1 MGEPLKI
8 TNSIKAGDLSMLQ
21 ICRFFEPGAGP
32 HLAAVADGQVY
43 DLTATGQAAFTSLN
57 AWLSSISQRGLAQ
70 AISHLRDAAAELK
83 AAYYWT
89 DLQHPPDSGRAHLL
103 PPLDSQEVWAAGV
116 TYLRSREAREEE
128 SHQIGVYD
136 KVYDAER
143 PEIFLKA
150 TPQRVVGPYD
160 FIRARSDSR
169 WTVPEPELT
178 VLLSPELQVV
188 GYTIGNDVSSR
199 DIEGENP
206 LYLPQAK
213 IYSRSCALGP
223 AITLASD
230 LNGPVLIELTIR
242 RADKVIFQGAINT
255 DQMKRSI
262 ADLVSY
268 LGRENEFPNGV
279 FLMTGTGL
287 VPPDSYT
294 LQSGDMIEI
303 SIEGIGR
310 LVNPV
315 Q

>member
-1 MGEPLKI
+1 
-8 TNSIKAGDLSMLQ
+8 MLQ
-21 ICRFFEPGAGP
+21 ICRFFEPDAGP
-32 HLAAVADGQVY
+32 RLAAVTEGQVY
-43 DLTATGQAAFTSLN
+43 DLTATGRAAFASFN
-57 AWLSSISQRGLAQ
+57 AWLNSVSQHGLAE
-70 AISHLRDAAAELK
+70 AMLHLRDVAAELK
-83 AAYYWT
+83 AVYHWA
-89 DLQHPPDSGRAHLL
+89 DLQHPPDSRHAHLL
-103 PPLDSQEVWAAGV
+103 PPLDTQEVWAAGV

-128 SHQIGVYD
+128 SRQIGVYD
-136 KVYDAER
+136 KVYEAER

-150 TPQRVVGPYD
+150 TPRRVVGPYD
-160 FIRARSDSR
+160 FIRVRSDSR
-169 WTVPEPELT
+169 WSVPEPELT
-178 VLLSPELQVV
+178 VLLSADLQVV
-188 GYTIGNDVSSR
+188 GYTVGNDVSSR

-230 LNGPVLIELTIR
+230 LNGTALIELVIR
-242 RADKVIFQGAINT
+242 RADNVVFQGAVNT
-255 DQMKRSI
+255 NQMKRSI

-294 LQSGDMIEI
+294 LQSGDVVEI
-303 SIEGIGR
+303 SIDGIGR

>member
-1 MGEPLKI
+1 
-8 TNSIKAGDLSMLQ
+8 MLQ
-21 ICRFFEPGAGP
+21 ICRFFEPDAGP
-32 HLAAVADGQVY
+32 HLAAVRDGQVY
-43 DLTATGQAAFTSLN
+43 DLTATGQADFASLN
-57 AWLSSISQRGLAQ
+57 AWLSSISRHGLAQ
-70 AISHLRDAAAELK
+70 AKVHLEDVVASLK
-83 AAYYWT
+83 AVYAWA
-89 DLQHPPDSGRAHLL
+89 DLHHPPDKGRAYLL
-103 PPLDSQEVWAAGV
+103 PPLDMQEVWAAGV

-136 KVYDAER
+136 RAYSAER

-150 TPQRVVGPYD
+150 TPHRVVGPYD
-160 FIRARSDSR
+160 FIRVRSDSR

-178 VLLSPELQVV
+178 VLLSADLEVV

-223 AITLASD
+223 AITLATD
-230 LNGPVLIELTIR
+230 MDRVALIELLIR
-242 RADKVIFQGAINT
+242 RSAEVVFQGTISTN
-255 DQMKRSI
+255 QMKRSVNQ
-262 ADLVSY
+262 LVSY

-287 VPPDSYT
+287 VPPDDYT
-294 LQSGDMIEI
+294 LQTSDVVEI

-310 LVNPV
+310 LVNSV

>member
-1 MGEPLKI
+1 
-8 TNSIKAGDLSMLQ
+8 MLQ
-21 ICRFFEPGAGP
+21 ICRFFEPNVGPRLGAV
-32 HLAAVADGQVY
+32 LNEQIY
-43 DLTATGQAAFTSLN
+43 DLTTTGQAVFASFN
-57 AWLSSISQRGLAQ
+57 AWLNWVSQQGLAQ
-70 AISHLRDAAAELK
+70 ASQHLADTIAGLQPVYRWA
-83 AAYYWT
+83 
-89 DLQHPPDSGRAHLL
+89 DLQHQPASAQVHLL
-103 PPLDSQEVWAAGV
+103 PPLDAQEVWAAGV

-128 SHQIGVYD
+128 SRQLGVYD
-136 KVYDAER
+136 KVYSAAR

-150 TPQRVVGPYD
+150 TPHRVVGPYD
-160 FIRARSDSR
+160 FIRARSDAH

-178 VLLSPELQVV
+178 VLLASDLQVV

-223 AITLASD
+223 AITLATEMD
-230 LNGPVLIELTIR
+230 GMAPIELIIR
-242 RADKVIFQGAINT
+242 RAGEVIFQGTVNT
-255 DQMKRSI
+255 NQMKRSI

-287 VPPDSYT
+287 VPPDDYT
-294 LQSGDMIEI
+294 LQSGDIVEI

-310 LVNPV
+310 LVNSV

>member
-1 MGEPLKI
+1 
-8 TNSIKAGDLSMLQ
+8 MLQ
-21 ICRFFEPGAGP
+21 ICRFFQPDAGP
-32 HLAAVADGQVY
+32 RLAAVTEGQVY
-43 DLTATGQAAFTSLN
+43 DLTATGQAAFASFN
-57 AWLSSISQRGLAQ
+57 AWLNSVSQRGLAE
-70 AISHLRDAAAELK
+70 ATLHLREVAAELQ
-83 AAYYWT
+83 AVYHWA
-89 DLQHPPDSGRAHLL
+89 DLQHPPDSRHAHLL
-103 PPLDSQEVWAAGV
+103 PPLDTQEVWAAGV

-136 KVYDAER
+136 KVYEAER

-150 TPQRVVGPYD
+150 TPRRVVGPYD
-160 FIRARSDSR
+160 FIRVRSDSR
-169 WTVPEPELT
+169 WSVPEPELT
-178 VLLSPELQVV
+178 VLLSADLQVV
-188 GYTIGNDVSSR
+188 GYTVGNDVSSR

-230 LNGPVLIELTIR
+230 LNGTALIELVIR
-242 RADKVIFQGAINT
+242 RADNVVFQGAVNT
-255 DQMKRSI
+255 NQMKRSI

-268 LGRENEFPNGV
+268 LGRENEFPHGV

-294 LQSGDMIEI
+294 LQSGDVVEI
-303 SIEGIGR
+303 SIEGIGQ

>member
-1 MGEPLKI
+1 
-8 TNSIKAGDLSMLQ
+8 MLLQ
-21 ICRFFEPGAGP
+21 VCRFFEPGVGP
-32 HLAAVADGQVY
+32 RLAAVKDEQVY
-43 DLTATGQAAFTSLN
+43 DLTAAGQTAFASLN
-57 AWLSSISQRGLAQ
+57 AWLSSISRHGLAQ
-70 AISHLRDAAAELK
+70 ARIYLEDVAAGLK
-83 AAYYWT
+83 PVYPWA
-89 DLQHPPDSGRAHLL
+89 DLQRPPDKGQAHLL
-103 PPLDSQEVWAAGV
+103 PPLDMQEVWAAGV

-136 KVYDAER
+136 RVYSAER

-150 TPQRVVGPYD
+150 TPQRVVGPND
-160 FIRARSDSR
+160 FIRARSDAR

-178 VLLSPELQVV
+178 VLLSADLQVV

-223 AITLASD
+223 AITLATD
-230 LNGPVLIELTIR
+230 MDGVAPIELLIR
-242 RADKVIFQGAINT
+242 RSTEVVFQGTISTN
-255 DQMKRSI
+255 QMKRSI
-262 ADLVSY
+262 KELVSY
-268 LGRENEFPNGV
+268 LGRENEFPSGV

-287 VPPDSYT
+287 VPPDDYT
-294 LQSGDMIEI
+294 LQTGDVVEI

>member
-1 MGEPLKI
+1 MEANP
-8 TNSIKAGDLSMLQ
+8 MLQ
-21 ICRFFEPGAGP
+21 ICRFFEPGPGP
-32 HLAAVADGQVY
+32 RLAAVVDEQVY
-43 DLTATGQAAFTSLN
+43 DLTATGQAAFASLN
-57 AWLSSISQRGLAQ
+57 AWLSSVSQRGLSQ
-70 AISHLRDAAAELK
+70 ATQHLEDVTAGLK
-83 AAYYWT
+83 AVYNWA
-89 DLQHPPDSGRAHLL
+89 DLQHPPDNSRAHLL
-103 PPLDSQEVWAAGV
+103 PPLDTQEVWAAGV

-128 SHQIGVYD
+128 SRQIGIYD
-136 KVYDAER
+136 KVYNAER

-160 FIRARSDSR
+160 FIRARSDSH
-169 WTVPEPELT
+169 WSVPEPELT
-178 VLLSPELQVV
+178 VLLSADLQVV
-188 GYTIGNDVSSR
+188 GYTAGNDVSSR

-230 LNGPVLIELTIR
+230 LNGTALIELIIQ
-242 RADKVIFQGAINT
+242 RAGQVVFQGTVNT
-255 DQMKRSI
+255 NQMKRSI
-262 ADLVSY
+262 GELVSY

-287 VPPDSYT
+287 VPPDDYT
-294 LQSGDMIEI
+294 LQTGDVVEV
-303 SIEGIGR
+303 SIERIGR

>member
-1 MGEPLKI
+1 
-8 TNSIKAGDLSMLQ
+8 
-21 ICRFFEPGAGP
+21 
-32 HLAAVADGQVY
+32 
-43 DLTATGQAAFTSLN
+43 
-57 AWLSSISQRGLAQ
+57 
-70 AISHLRDAAAELK
+70 
-83 AAYYWT
+83 
-89 DLQHPPDSGRAHLL
+89 
-103 PPLDSQEVWAAGV
+103 LDTQEVWAAGV

-136 KVYDAER
+136 RVYYAER

-160 FIRARSDSR
+160 FIRVRSDSR

-178 VLLSPELQVV
+178 VLLSADLQVV

-223 AITLASD
+223 AITLATD
-230 LNGPVLIELTIR
+230 MDEVAPIELLIR
-242 RADKVIFQGAINT
+242 RSAEVVFQGTISTN
-255 DQMKRSI
+255 QMKRSI
-262 ADLVSY
+262 NELVSY

-287 VPPDSYT
+287 VPPDDYT
-294 LQSGDMIEI
+294 LQTGDVVEI

>member
-1 MGEPLKI
+1 
-8 TNSIKAGDLSMLQ
+8 MLQ
-21 ICRFFEPGAGP
+21 ICRFFEPDAGP
-32 HLAAVADGQVY
+32 RLAAVTDGQVY
-43 DLTATGQAAFTSLN
+43 DLTATGRVVFASFN
-57 AWLSSISQRGLAQ
+57 AWLNSVSQRGLAE
-70 AISHLRDAAAELK
+70 ATLHLRDVAAELK
-83 AAYYWT
+83 AVYHWA
-89 DLQHPPDSGRAHLL
+89 DLQHPPDSRHAHLL
-103 PPLDSQEVWAAGV
+103 PPLDTQEVWAAGV

-136 KVYDAER
+136 KVYEAER

-150 TPQRVVGPYD
+150 TPRRVVGPYD
-160 FIRARSDSR
+160 FIRVRSDSR
-169 WTVPEPELT
+169 WSVPEPELT
-178 VLLSPELQVV
+178 VLLSADLQVV
-188 GYTIGNDVSSR
+188 GYTVGNDVSSR

-230 LNGPVLIELTIR
+230 LNGTALIELVIR
-242 RADKVIFQGAINT
+242 RADNVVFQGAVNT
-255 DQMKRSI
+255 NQMKRSI

-294 LQSGDMIEI
+294 LQSGDVVEI
-303 SIEGIGR
+303 SIEGIGQ

>member
-1 MGEPLKI
+1 
-8 TNSIKAGDLSMLQ
+8 MLQ

-32 HLAAVADGQVY
+32 RLAAVTDGQVY
-43 DLTATGQAAFTSLN
+43 DLTATGRATFASFN
-57 AWLSSISQRGLAQ
+57 AWLNSVSQHGLAE
-70 AISHLRDAAAELK
+70 AMLHLRDVAAELK
-83 AAYYWT
+83 AVYHWA
-89 DLQHPPDSGRAHLL
+89 DLQHPPDSRHAHLL
-103 PPLDSQEVWAAGV
+103 PPLDTQEVWAAGV

-136 KVYDAER
+136 KVYEAER

-150 TPQRVVGPYD
+150 TPRRVVGPYD
-160 FIRARSDSR
+160 FIRVRSDSR
-169 WTVPEPELT
+169 WSVPEPELT
-178 VLLSPELQVV
+178 VLLSADLQVV
-188 GYTIGNDVSSR
+188 GYTVGNDVSSR

-230 LNGPVLIELTIR
+230 LNGTALIELVIR
-242 RADKVIFQGAINT
+242 RADNVVFQGAVNT
-255 DQMKRSI
+255 NQMKRSI

-294 LQSGDMIEI
+294 LQSGDVVEI
-303 SIEGIGR
+303 SIEGIGQ